1 MDKEQLLTDLQN
13 ALDEGNIFKARDLV
27 VQALETYPNEAFG
40 YYYRGELCSFTMD
53 TEGALEAYTKAVE
66 LEASSVQYK
75 LRLAHTLIEVNDI
88 DRAEDL
94 CDELMEMDEDNPK
107 IQFVNASFHL
117 TVGTV
122 EDAAEC
128 LSKAVE
134 LDPEYWAAWIV
145 RANLA
150 ASNRDFESA
159 MNDIEV
165 VLAANPKHVEARKL
179 RISFLEMMDPI
190 DWEAIKKEHLLLL
203 EVDENDIAYLLST
216 GSVCMYME
224 DYLEAE
230 EYFDR
235 ILQLTI
241 PQQNASA
248 EFYKNRGLARLY
260 QEKYAEAIDDFRM
273 VTDLDEEDPEG
284 YLYMSE
290 ARNRS
295 GDFSGAVGY
304 LELGLDMVVRGKFFL
319 YKKMG
324 ELFMDQGNLDRAEG
338 AFKQMTKDETDEG
351 RKEGFY
357 CLGIIYHKQGDLEEA
372 YKAWVTASE
381 SFHMKAD
388 EMINLHCKEL
398 LEAEMKE
405 GENEMIEAY
414 AEAFEQNKNNAVLQ
428 KMFAKI
434 WKVDLNVTTKKN
446 KMLADLPADIKDVL
460 MTAFENLML
469 ILTHR
474 GFIIFNPGHDHTRA
488 LYRIEKAAA
497 AAVRISGQPLNQGK
511 PQNLDLGVQSGY
523 LIMGGL
529 GGPKMSLKLFL
540 KEADSKTLAVN
551 HRKELQDFFA
561 DEQTQYLGEELQTI
575 LS

>member
-27 VQALETYPNEAFG
+27 VQAIETYPEEAFG

-66 LEASSVQYK
+66 LDASSVQYK
-75 LRLAHTLIEVNDI
+75 LRLAHTLIEVRNVDK
-88 DRAEDL
+88 AEDI
-94 CDELMEMDEDNPK
+94 CDELMEMDENNPE

-128 LSKAVE
+128 LSKAIE
-134 LDPEYWAAWIV
+134 LNSEYWAARMV

-150 ASNRDFESA
+150 ASNRDFDAAIE
-159 MNDIEV
+159 DIDA
-165 VLAANPKHVEARKL
+165 VLAVNPKHTEARKL
-179 RISFLEMMDPI
+179 RISFLEMMAPI
-190 DWEAIKKEHLLLL
+190 DWEAIKKEHILLL
-203 EVDENDIAYLLST
+203 EIDENDVAYLLSI
-216 GSVCMYME
+216 GGVCMYME
-224 DYLEAE
+224 EYEEAE
-230 EYFDR
+230 GYFDKV
-235 ILQLTI
+235 LELTI
-241 PQQNASA
+241 PQQNASG
-248 EFYKNRGLARLY
+248 EFYKNRGLARLQ
-260 QEKYAEAIDDFRM
+260 QEKFAEAIDDFRT

-284 YLYMSE
+284 YLYMAE
-290 ARNRS
+290 ARKRS

-304 LELGLDMVVRGKFFL
+304 LELGLDMVVGGKYLL

-338 AFKQMTKDETDEG
+338 AFKQMTKDETEEG
-351 RKEGFY
+351 RKEGHY
-357 CLGIIYHKQGDLEEA
+357 CLGVIHHKQGDLEEA
-372 YKAWVTASE
+372 YKAWTTASE
-381 SFHMKAD
+381 NFHLKAD
-388 EMINLHCKEL
+388 EMINLYCKEL

-405 GENEMIEAY
+405 GENEIIEAY
-414 AEAFEQNKNNAVLQ
+414 AEAFEENKNNAVLQ

-446 KMLADLPADIKDVL
+446 KMLAELPAEIKDVL

-469 ILTHR
+469 IVTHR

-488 LYRIEKAAA
+488 LYRIAKAAP

-540 KEADSKTLAVN
+540 KEADSKTLAAN
-551 HRKELQDFFA
+551 HRKELKDFFA

-575 LS
+575 L